1 MKYPVKTNLL
11 SSFQQSAVAVVQ
23 NETLR
28 QVIFR
33 DDELGEMKK
42 WKELALW
49 LLDENETL
57 RLKANQNREND
68 SKVIAEIKTLNL

>member
-1 MKYPVKTNLL
+1 M
-11 SSFQQSAVAVVQ
+11 AVVQ
-23 NETLR
+23 NEALR

-42 WKELALW
+42 WKELALR

-57 RLKANQNREND
+57 RLKAIQNREND
-68 SKVIAEIKTLNL
+68 SKVIAEVKTLNL

>member
-1 MKYPVKTNLL
+1 
-11 SSFQQSAVAVVQ
+11 VAVVQ

-42 WKELALW
+42 WKELALR

-57 RLKANQNREND
+57 RLKAIQNREND
-68 SKVIAEIKTLNL
+68 SKVIAEVKTLNL

>member
-1 MKYPVKTNLL
+1 M
-11 SSFQQSAVAVVQ
+11 AVVQ

-42 WKELALW
+42 WKELALR

-57 RLKANQNREND
+57 RLKAIQNREND
-68 SKVIAEIKTLNL
+68 SKVIAEVKTLNL

>member
-1 MKYPVKTNLL
+1 M
-11 SSFQQSAVAVVQ
+11 AVVQ

-42 WKELALW
+42 WKEFALT

-57 RLKANQNREND
+57 RLKAIQNREND
-68 SKVIAEIKTLNL
+68 SKVIAEVKTLNL

>member
-1 MKYPVKTNLL
+1 M
-11 SSFQQSAVAVVQ
+11 AVVQ

-28 QVIFR
+28 QVILR

-42 WKELALW
+42 WKEFALR

-57 RLKANQNREND
+57 RLKAIQNREND
-68 SKVIAEIKTLNL
+68 SKVIAEVKTLNL